1 MAEEPVPVVALAGE
15 PPQLLMKPMRI
26 GMHIGNGLPDRHRTH
41 LHERRPPRALL
52 LEPFLRRLHPVVDGH
67 GRHRVGEALAV
78 GRRMRPDA
86 FLAEHHEPFPLR
98 HVGAEGLAG
107 ERDGF
112 IEAVPPCGR
121 NVDADPVPL
130 LVLLGVATAGILH
143 RSLERADRLLPCP
156 RHPIRFGLAPGDRQ
170 HRLRLP
176 HADLPAP
183 DGLGQQRAVPE
194 PARESGH
201 LLGGAGG
208 DSQHLAGV
216 VADADVAKPE
226 DAVAGPEDVEVF
238 ADGDIE
244 GATAAGDAGQDGV
257 DGFRKEDADG
267 LIPDAGDGPLEH
279 RRGFGQRRQG
289 VGWIDR
295 RFAHS
300 FWIAGPSDIQVHG
313 PDAFSA

>member
-1 MAEEPVPVVALAGE
+1 MPAATDTRRDWSVVALLFSLTCSAAAVFLQETVLGKQVFDISGRE
-15 PPQLLMKPMRI
+15 LDLGLL
-26 GMHIGNGLPDRHRTH
+26 G
-41 LHERRPPRALL
+41 
-52 LEPFLRRLHPVVDGH
+52 
-67 GRHRVGEALAV
+67 
-78 GRRMRPDA
+78 
-86 FLAEHHEPFPLR
+86 LAEFAPAF
-98 HVGAEGLAG
+98 
-107 ERDGF
+107 
-112 IEAVPPCGR
+112 
-121 NVDADPVPL
+121 L
-130 LVLLGVATAGILH
+130 LVLVTGSIADRFDRRRVAAAGLVGQMVATAGILH
-143 RSLERADRLLPCP
+143 RSLERADRLLPRP
-156 RHPIRFGLAPGDRQ
+156 RHPIRFGLTPGDRQ

-208 DSQHLAGV
+208 DSQHFAGV

-226 DAVAGPEDVEVF
+226 DAVAAPEDVEVF

-279 RRGFGQRRQG
+279 RRGFGQRRQAG